1 MQLAISQE
9 ISDVWRTSSAT
20 AYVETISSITDLVLT
35 EIHSWNTDLFYTG
48 GISLRGVIRSI
59 TNIVHVVFEIYV
71 DSLVVSTKL

>member
-59 TNIVHVVFEIYV
+59 TKVMYYKYRPVAPHF
-71 DSLVVSTKL
+71 L

>member
-1 MQLAISQE
+1 MFKFNSQGIPDNVPSPCMQLAISQE

-48 GISLRGVIRSI
+48 
-59 TNIVHVVFEIYV
+59 
-71 DSLVVSTKL
+71 VSHCVA